1 MEILHLQGPKGDTGA
16 TGSAGPQGPQGVQG
30 EKGDK
35 GDRGDMG
42 PVGTP
47 GAQGVQGPIGFQGP
61 PGPIQTLNIT
71 KVENTII
78 IPAGEPGK
86 NGTVTSFCP
95 FNTGL
100 TGGAYRKDPNAVIV
114 NSAPTANNSG
124 WTVSGV
130 NSFPFAVL
138 IY

>member
-1 MEILHLQGPKGDTGA
+1 ME
-16 TGSAGPQGPQGVQG
+16 
-30 EKGDK
+30 
-35 GDRGDMG
+35 RMG
-42 PVGTP
+42 RFSWDNVSKRSKIHYWC
-47 GAQGVQGPIGFQGP
+47 QIKKRSFDDGP
-61 PGPIQTLNIT
+61 PRPIQTLNIT

-138 IY
+138 VY

>member
-1 MEILHLQGPKGDTGA
+1 MSTTKERPKVIKED
-16 TGSAGPQGPQGVQG
+16 
-30 EKGDK
+30 
-35 GDRGDMG
+35 
-42 PVGTP
+42 
-47 GAQGVQGPIGFQGP
+47 
-61 PGPIQTLNIT
+61 TLNGILKLIEAQLMYQEVIRKVELKLRVAKT

-100 TGGAYRKDPNAVIV
+100 TGGAYRKDPKAVIV